1 MRVEE
6 VGRELQRIGD
16 DYNDH
21 LLRVSARALTRARR
35 FGVFALALFLGC
47 RGFVIN
53 ARLKANSVETKLI
66 VSKVIRVRRA

>member
-21 LLRVSARALTRARR
+21 LLRVSVRGRARR
-35 FGVFALALFLGC
+35 FGVFALALFLSC

-53 ARLKANSVETKLI
+53 AHLKANSVKTKLM
-66 VSKVIRVRRA
+66 VSKVIRVHRA

>member
-21 LLRVSARALTRARR
+21 LLRVSVGARACARR
-35 FGVFALALFLGC
+35 FGVFALALLLSC

-53 ARLKANSVETKLI
+53 ARLKANSVKTKLI
-66 VSKVIRVRRA
+66 VSKVIHVRRA